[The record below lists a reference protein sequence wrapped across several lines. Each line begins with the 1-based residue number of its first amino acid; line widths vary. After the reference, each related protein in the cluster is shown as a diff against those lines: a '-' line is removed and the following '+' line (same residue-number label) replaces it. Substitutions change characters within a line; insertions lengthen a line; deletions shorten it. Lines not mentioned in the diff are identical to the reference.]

1 MQKFKEFTP
10 KKPVIQHPLNT
21 MVTNHP
27 GIHPLQGDPA
37 VKHAATNID
46 LDVDS
51 DVDKY
56 DKPSAKIPDEIG
68 DPSTKL
74 TRKMLGKYKG
84 EAGHT
89 RKGMAYEQK
98 KVKNFKD
105 WKKDCGCSH

>member
-1 MQKFKEFTP
+1 MLKFREFTP
-10 KKPVIQHPLNT
+10 KAPVVQHPLNT
-21 MVTNHP
+21 MVANHP
-27 GIHPLQGDPA
+27 GIHTLPQDPA

-56 DKPSAKIPDEIG
+56 DKPSAGIPDEIPVG
-68 DPSTKL
+68 SVKSTK
-74 TRKMLGKYKG
+74 KMFAKYKG

-89 RKGMAYEQK
+89 KKGMAYEQK
-98 KVKNFKD
+98 KVKGFKD

>member
-10 KKPVIQHPLNT
+10 KKPVVQHPLNT
-21 MVTNHP
+21 MVANHP
-27 GIHPLQGDPA
+27 GIHALQGDPA

-56 DKPSAKIPDEIG
+56 DKPSAGIPDEIPVG
-68 DPSTKL
+68 SKKTTD
-74 TRKMLGKYKG
+74 KMFAKYRG
-84 EAGHT
+84 EAKHT
-89 RKGMAYEQK
+89 RRSMAYEQK
-98 KVKNFKD
+98 KPKSFKE